1 MGGGKEGLSMITNC
15 TIDDVDPIWYT
26 HIQSGRPQGDRMDL
40 RKHVCIVGLAL
51 FVYATAAA
59 GERPFLSSIIPSRT
73 GESPLQLSYSTA
85 FGKHTFEPIGGDALE
100 QNIGA
105 QLNIGENF
113 SLLVQGGMALDHGEG
128 SGSFHAE
135 LLANVLRGDTGL
147 MDFNAG
153 LGYRR
158 EYSRTNVLL
167 GRAIA
172 GKRFDNWMLYGNVLF
187 ERALA
192 SERDDIDIMTSIGV
206 SYRIS
211 DVFRI
216 GLEGVG
222 QDLEGFWDDEEA
234 EGGARLYV
242 GPTIGVSIVGTPW
255 HLTVG
260 GGAILRG
267 STSNRTSGAVRDIPL
282 ANEHGFLI
290 RGIVTVGL

>member
-1 MGGGKEGLSMITNC
+1 MIIDGDVPFPYPYAVQVQFEGGKMGILK
-15 TIDDVDPIWYT
+15 YA
-26 HIQSGRPQGDRMDL
+26 
-40 RKHVCIVGLAL
+40 CIAGAML
-51 FVYATAAA
+51 FVQTGGAA
-59 GERPFLSSIIPSRT
+59 GERPFLSSITPSLI
-73 GESPLQLSYSTA
+73 GDHPLQLSYSTA
-85 FGKHTFEPIGGDALE
+85 VGKQTFEPIGGDALE

-105 QLNIGENF
+105 QLSIGESF
-113 SLLVQGGMALDHGEG
+113 SLLVQGGVALDHGVG

-135 LLANVLRGDTGL
+135 MLANILRAETGL
-147 MDFNAG
+147 LDFSAG

-192 SERDDIDIMTSIGV
+192 TDRDDIDIMTSIGL

-211 DVFRI
+211 EVFRI

-234 EGGARLYV
+234 EGGARLYF

-282 ANEHGFLI
+282 TNENGYLI
-290 RGIVTVGL
+290 RGIVSVGL

>member
-1 MGGGKEGLSMITNC
+1 
-15 TIDDVDPIWYT
+15 
-26 HIQSGRPQGDRMDL
+26 MDL
-40 RKHVCIVGLAL
+40 RKHVWVLGVVL
-51 FVYATAAA
+51 FLQTDAAA
-59 GERPFLSSIIPSRT
+59 DDRPFLSSVIPSRK
-73 GESPLQLSYSTA
+73 GDSPLQLSYSTA
-85 FGKHTFEPIGGDALE
+85 IGKQTFEPIGGDALE

-105 QLNIGENF
+105 QLNLGESF
-113 SLLVQGGMALDHGEG
+113 SLLVQGGIALDHGAG
-128 SGSFHAE
+128 SGSFHTE
-135 LLANVLRGDTGL
+135 LLANILRGETTI
-147 MDFNAG
+147 MDFSAG
-153 LGYRR
+153 LGYRH

-216 GLEGVG
+216 GFEGVG

-267 STSNRTSGAVRDIPL
+267 STSNRTSGAIRDIPL
-282 ANEHGFLI
+282 ANDHGYLI
-290 RGIVTVGL
+290 RGIVTIGM